1 MGATVAVGRG
11 GAHGLGHVLDHDGEL
26 GLHGIAVERG
36 HALVVH
42 LEIVGFGVAVF
53 VDVADH
59 VALRRGYLLQVVAAV
74 LQVLE
79 VDDATFVGFQGLVE
93 VARIAPDAENGALDR
108 RFTVERIHLGQAQFG
123 RGIGHVNLL
132 VEHRDLL
139 ALVGQGNAFLGNV
152 EGVAVFDLR
161 LVYGVCPQVE
171 RLASRVSVC
180 AGDERRHDL
189 PVCVAQGPVGGGDV
203 AFGLHDVGGAVDGRP
218 RLGVGLRDGYDA
230 FLGRV
235 LESQDDR
242 IVPSTVVGGNREG
255 CRLGIEDVALGRCDL
270 LQKVAPL
277 PQNHRQGEL
286 AALVGGPRAHDL
298 LVRVMEGIGDEIAV
312 GVIQLEARRKRNPLA
327 GFGVGLDHLERR
339 LRDLVAH
346 QNRRIVLPFVGDRD
360 LEVIDGKEGL
370 AVFRLELRGD
380 VGGDD
385 LVHEIGAV
393 RQRRA
398 PALGLRPAVRI
409 GVAVFGGG

>member
-1 MGATVAVGRG
+1 M
-11 GAHGLGHVLDHDGEL
+11 
-26 GLHGIAVERG
+26 
-36 HALVVH
+36 
-42 LEIVGFGVAVF
+42 
-53 VDVADH
+53 
-59 VALRRGYLLQVVAAV
+59 
-74 LQVLE
+74 
-79 VDDATFVGFQGLVE
+79 
-93 VARIAPDAENGALDR
+93 
-108 RFTVERIHLGQAQFG
+108 
-123 RGIGHVNLL
+123 
-132 VEHRDLL
+132 
-139 ALVGQGNAFLGNV
+139 
-152 EGVAVFDLR
+152 
-161 LVYGVCPQVE
+161 
-171 RLASRVSVC
+171 SVC